1 MPEEPMPE
9 GIPSA
14 REASKRPRVLPVHAQ
29 RLSHVIYYES
39 ADVEATAERYGRV
52 LGLTESSFVARNPFW
67 VSFAG
72 IQLRSVH
79 LSRSLASAAKIKQVP
94 ADMVMLIISERG
106 GSSIEAR
113 GTQVFSRNRA
123 VAMTAP
129 LDAHLYQSIELAE
142 DFLIETNLGEMVQHV
157 AMENKDHLIRRA
169 LSRPLD
175 FDLTS
180 VLGAQ
185 CYRTFHFVWNQL
197 TGPSMSPP
205 PVLEAAYEELLLNAM
220 SMLLAPA
227 LTDGSDRFD
236 LGSALIQRAC
246 EIIKAQAA
254 EPIRIADIA
263 IALGVSTRHLQAGF
277 RRYLNTTPQRFLSD
291 CRLERARSMLQL
303 SLPHETVTQI
313 AFECGFG
320 HLGEFSMRYR
330 SRFGESPS
338 ETFRRAR
345 VVG

>member
-1 MPEEPMPE
+1 MPPMASRHQRRHAGFLPTLDGGAIRHQE
-9 GIPSA
+9 RCQLGIA
-14 REASKRPRVLPVHAQ
+14 A
-29 RLSHVIYYES
+29 
-39 ADVEATAERYGRV
+39 
-52 LGLTESSFVARNPFW
+52 
-67 VSFAG
+67 FAG
-72 IQLRSVH
+72 MHQRCPAIGVGSVDLGTCVEQGSCRLEIALAAGHQQRGVERQALEIGSAGGGELLRQARRRGRD
-79 LSRSLASAAKIKQVP
+79 LEWARLPAK
-94 ADMVMLIISERG
+94 
-106 GSSIEAR
+106 
-113 GTQVFSRNRA
+113 
-123 VAMTAP
+123 
-129 LDAHLYQSIELAE
+129 
-142 DFLIETNLGEMVQHV
+142 
-157 AMENKDHLIRRA
+157 
-169 LSRPLD
+169 
-175 FDLTS
+175 
-180 VLGAQ
+180 